1 MIETEGL
8 SKRYGETLALS
19 EVDLSVG
26 AGQVLGLIG
35 HNGAGKTTLVEIL
48 STLVRPTAG
57 TARVA
62 GADVVRSARV
72 VRRAIGLTGQ
82 FATVDDTLS
91 GIGNLVLLARLSGAG
106 RRAARVRAEEL
117 LEQFGLTHAAG
128 RRVRTYS
135 GGMRRRLDLAASLVT
150 APQVLFLDE
159 PTTGLDP
166 SSRRAV
172 WEQVAQLAGLGT
184 TILLTTQYL
193 EEADRL
199 SDRVVVLAG
208 GRVVAGGTP
217 AELKEQVGRR
227 TIAVRLPLGAPVAR
241 IAERFTSTG
250 LDVAQ
255 RNEIGAPGER
265 LAGEAVTVAT
275 PAGETLTVAA
285 PSSGVL
291 VRVVRVL
298 DELGVEPEHL
308 EVAEPSLDDVFASLG
323 AAR

>member
-1 MIETEGL
+1 MIEVEQL
-8 SKRYGETLALS
+8 SKRYGDTLALS
-19 EVDLSVG
+19 SVDLTVA

-62 GADVVRSARV
+62 GADVVRSPARV
-72 VRRAIGLTGQ
+72 RRSIGLTGQ

-91 GIGNLVLLARLSGAG
+91 GVGNLVLLGRLSGIG
-106 RRAARVRAEEL
+106 RRAARVRAGEL
-117 LEQFGLTHAAG
+117 LEQFGLTQAAD

-150 APQVLFLDE
+150 APAVLFLDE

-166 SSRRAV
+166 ASRRAV
-172 WEQVAQLAGLGT
+172 WDQVAHLAQLGT

-193 EEADRL
+193 EEADQL
-199 SDRVVVLAG
+199 SDRIVVLAG

-217 AELKEQVGRR
+217 ADLKQQVGRR
-227 TIAVRLPLGAPVAR
+227 AIVVRLPPGAPVGRVLEQLAGR
-241 IAERFTSTG
+241 G

-255 RNEIGAPGER
+255 RNESAE
-265 LAGEAVTVAT
+265 
-275 PAGETLTVAA
+275 LTVVDA
-285 PSSGVL
+285 SSATIVQ
-291 VRVVRVL
+291 VVRAL
-298 DELGVEPEHL
+298 DDLGIEAERL
-308 EVAEPSLDDVFASLG
+308 EVAEPSLDDVFATLG
-323 AAR
+323 EAR